1 MNDHFDKIFWYI
13 VGITVAA
20 FTYVFVITFISIK
33 ETNLRFA
40 DTALGFILGTV
51 LGSAISY
58 LLGGSPAQ
66 IKKSSPSGTTTAE
79 VTANITTTPDST
91 SRDNTTTNEPT

>member
-1 MNDHFDKIFWYI
+1 MNDHFNKIFWYI
-13 VGITVAA
+13 VGITAVA
-20 FTYVFVITFISIK
+20 FSYVFVITFISIK

-58 LLGGSPAQ
+58 LLGGSPMPP
-66 IKKSSPSGTTTAE
+66 KKPTTSGTTTAE
-79 VTANITTTPDST
+79 VTANITTTPD
-91 SRDNTTTNEPT
+91 EPKPNQDGNIS